1 MYYIRNCRNHFSVF
15 NGKNGGCYQC
25 NPGYVVSKDQR
36 NCVDL
41 KPYLGADSTKEARDV
56 LSCRIFKYERPGDC
70 EYDETDTWTYLEPGF
85 GKFEPNDNSYSSSEG
100 AENGIRK
107 GPYSDNV
114 DTFDDVDSCQA
125 PPLPGAAGDGNGT
138 ARTLATQAL
147 EKGHWECGECLKD
160 ATADPNN
167 MKCTSKTKKVL
178 FHFTPTVKYE
188 NVEQS
193 TIEVVHYDD
202 TFKCVME
209 ETKKPLS
216 YDTPVVNQYMRNAE
230 YVGVG
235 NKIGVCTCPDLS
247 EHIVGVYMTN
257 NTLACHNYYSTGT
270 VMNGVGWNN
279 QNKMWCS
286 HKSSHKCVID
296 VGDHMKYR

>member
-1 MYYIRNCRNHFSVF
+1 MYWIRNCHNHFSLF

-41 KPYLGADSTKEARDV
+41 TPYLGAKTQEARDV

-70 EYDETDTWTYLEPGF
+70 EYDETDHFTFWAIGF
-85 GKFEPNDNSYSSSEG
+85 GKFEPNDNSYSSSET
-100 AENGIRK
+100 AKNGIRK
-107 GPYSDNV
+107 YKSP
-114 DTFDDVDSCQA
+114 CEA
-125 PPLPGAAGDGNGT
+125 PPLPVAAGVGNGT

-160 ATADPNN
+160 ATADPSN
-167 MKCTSKTKKVL
+167 MKCTSKTKKFV
-178 FHFTPTVKYE
+178 FHFTPTVNYE

-193 TIEVVHYDD
+193 KIEVVHYDD
-202 TFKCVME
+202 TFECDKK

-216 YDTPVVNQYMRNAE
+216 YDTPVVNQYMKNAE

-235 NKIGVCTCPDLS
+235 IKIGVCTCPDMS
-247 EHIVGVYMTN
+247 EYLVGVYMTN
-257 NTLACHNYYSTGT
+257 NTLACHNSYSMGVVT
-270 VMNGVGWNN
+270 NGVGWNN
-279 QNKMWCS
+279 ENKMWCS

-296 VGDHMKYR
+296 FGDHMKYR